1 MDFGYNYSE
10 YISFA
15 GYLPYYHCTLLVI
28 TISLFILYLYIAL
41 TKTPKELGVMKY
53 FILNVAITN
62 FLLLIIY
69 FISQPTTL
77 FPLVGGFA
85 FGIVR
90 IFVPEGTYLS
100 IEIMCVIILNQVVS
114 YSCLMW
120 YQYAIMKGRGKL
132 VEFIKN
138 PKLFIGSYIAYMFIA
153 VAITITFM
161 RLARSE
167 KETIFMDFKQNESDL
182 FGFMQT
188 VFINQVGVVRVG
200 KSKFFETFR
209 TPRLRWRTVR

>member
-15 GYLPYYHCTLLVI
+15 SYLPYYHGTLLVI
-28 TISLFILYLYIAL
+28 TISLFVLYLYIAL
-41 TKTPKELGVMKY
+41 AKTPKELGVMKY

-62 FLLLIIY
+62 FLLVII
-69 FISQPTTL
+69 FFLSQPVAL
-77 FPLVGGFA
+77 FPLVGGFCL
-85 FGIVR
+85 GILR
-90 IFVPEGTYLS
+90 IFGTEGSYLGF
-100 IEIMCVIILNQVVS
+100 EIMCVIILNQVVS
-114 YSCLMW
+114 YTCLMW
-120 YQYAIMKGRGKL
+120 YQYAVMKGRGKL

-167 KETIFMDFKQNESDL
+167 KETIFMDFGQNESDL
-182 FGFMQT
+182 FGFIQT
-188 VFINQVGVVRVG
+188 VFINQVGVVRI
-200 KSKFFETFR
+200 EQ
-209 TPRLRWRTVR
+209 